1 MGNKIILSHFSET
14 PFKLDTQRIYMPPS
28 SLFTKPVGLWLSDE
42 SDYGWHR
49 WCEDEEFRR
58 ENLEYETKFIVEDDT
73 HFLVIDTVEKLLKFT
88 DKYKL
93 PFGID
98 TINSSMFLD
107 WLRVRNEYTGILITP
122 YQYSLRLHTSTA
134 WYYGWDCASA
144 CVWDLSI
151 LKEVEK

>member
-1 MGNKIILSHFSET
+1 M
-14 PFKLDTQRIYMPPS
+14 
-28 SLFTKPVGLWLSDE
+28 SDE